1 MTIINVTKEVIEEQH
16 LNNGFSVQVMEDGAI
31 FIKPIKENKARE
43 NWATQIDRDIK
54 LNELPI
60 VEFKD
65 NLGEI
70 KDWTW

>member
-1 MTIINVTKEVIEEQH
+1 MTIINVTKEVVEEQH
-16 LNNGFSVQVMEDGAI
+16 LNNGFSVQVMDDGAI
-31 FIKPIKENKARE
+31 FIKPIQENKSRE
-43 NWATQIDRDIK
+43 NWATLIDKDNK
-54 LNELPI
+54 LNGLPS

>member
-31 FIKPIKENKARE
+31 CIKPIQENKARE
-43 NWATQIDRDIK
+43 NWATQIDNDIK
-54 LNELPI
+54 LNGLPN
-60 VEFKD
+60 VDFKD
-65 NLGEI
+65 NLEEI